1 MTVDL
6 DRTINE
12 MRSYLDENRDKYN
25 AINSKINE
33 PGFSKQVLIN
43 VHNWLS
49 DVMSYDPTKGG
60 QEATAAFIIGRT
72 QVRFVP
78 LLVDI
83 EFQAQYEEE
92 LVRFN
97 EAVRELEQQ
106 AEQER
111 KPDPNYADPIS

>member
-6 DRTINE
+6 DRTITE

-25 AINSKINE
+25 AIQAKMSE
-33 PGFSKQVLIN
+33 EGFGRKVLVN
-43 VHNWLS
+43 VFNWMS

-72 QVRFVP
+72 QVRFLP
-78 LLVDI
+78 LLVDV

-92 LVRFN
+92 LARFE

-106 AEQER
+106 AARE
-111 KPDPNYADPIS
+111 PDPNQADPIS